1 MVINENILNSIFES
15 CLDAV
20 CAVDKTFKVIF
31 YNNAFKNALEDFYGI
46 EIQRGVNLNELMINS
61 ESEKW
66 NKYWK
71 RAFNGTQVKRV
82 FTIKTRSHS
91 TVNVMVKF
99 FPLKS
104 AADEIVGAVAVGR
117 NITKERKKQRILK
130 NNLMEQY
137 VINEVFKTLFN
148 PKDFTKAVNKVLSII
163 GNHTDLSV
171 IYVYED
177 YFDKDYC
184 HLSYI
189 WSKGPED
196 VNKYKIELSYK
207 NYEGLRESLIEN
219 NVLMYNKYAV
229 NNENI
234 SKFFESHDTKSSIVF
249 PMMIKGEY
257 IGFIGFDENE
267 SDRFLTVSEI
277 DVLRIFA
284 SILSNALIQKYT
296 EEKLR
301 YASTHDPLTGLY
313 NRAYFD
319 AELERLINGRVF
331 PVSIIIADLNGL
343 KEINDTLG
351 HKAGDAL
358 IEKASKVL
366 LKVFRKEDC
375 VARIGGDEFAIVL
388 PRIDEKHMNEAIER
402 IRVTE
407 NELNAQ
413 GGPQVSFA
421 LGGATAM
428 SKDEVHQALVR
439 ADELM
444 YEDKRRIKGGIL
456 KRGDVKC

>member
-20 CAVDKTFKVIF
+20 CAIDKNFKVIF
-31 YNNAFKNALEDFYGI
+31 YNTAFRDALKDFYGV
-46 EIQRGVNLNELMINS
+46 EIHKGVHLNELIVGI
-61 ESEKW
+61 ESERW

-71 RAFNGTQVKRV
+71 RAFNGIQVKRV
-82 FTIKTRSHS
+82 FTLKTKQQS
-91 TVNVMVKF
+91 TINVMVKF
-99 FPLKS
+99 YPLKNIG
-104 AADEIVGAVAVGR
+104 DEIVGAVAVGR

-137 VINEVFKTLFN
+137 VINEVFKSLFN

-189 WSKGPED
+189 WSKNPEEIE
-196 VNKYKIELSYK
+196 KYKLEFNYNNYK
-207 NYEGLRESLIEN
+207 GFKESLIEN

-229 NNENI
+229 NDENI
-234 SKFFESHDTKSSIVF
+234 SSFFESHDSKSSIVF

-267 SDRFLTVSEI
+267 SERFLTVSEI

-284 SILSNALIQKYT
+284 SILANALIQKYT

-331 PVSIIIADLNGL
+331 PVSIIMADLNGL

-358 IEKASKVL
+358 IEKASKIL

-388 PRIDEKHMNEAIER
+388 PKIDEKHMFDAIER
-402 IRVTE
+402 IRQTE
-407 NELNAQ
+407 KDFNAQ

-444 YEDKRRIKGGIL
+444 YEDKRRIKG
-456 KRGDVKC
+456 RV